1 MSFQDKLWDFFINK
15 GHVIL
20 ASVTQGSILFMH
32 WHYGKDISN
41 NVQQTV
47 NWFYLFLAGHFGAS
61 QVWPDKDNDGIPDAQ
76 ESHGALKDDGTPVNP
91 PAPAPNPGTGSNQS
105 KG

>member
-20 ASVTQGSILFMH
+20 ASLTQGSILFMH

-61 QVWPDKDNDGIPDAQ
+61 QVWPDKTDKDKDGIPDVQ
-76 ESHGALKDDGTPVNP
+76 EAHGALPDP
-91 PAPAPNPGTGSNQS
+91 PASGSDQP

>member
-20 ASVTQGSILFMH
+20 AATCQGSILFMH
-32 WHYGKDISN
+32 WHYGKDISS

-47 NWFYLFLAGHFGAS
+47 NWFYAFLAGHFGAS
-61 QVWPDKDNDGIPDAQ
+61 QVWPDKTDKDNDGIPDAQ
-76 ESHGALKDDGTPVNP
+76 ESHGPLPD
-91 PAPAPNPGTGSNQS
+91 APASGSNQP